1 VSIVGKSQVSGAKIA
16 TDSYAGRSRGLAFV
30 EMENA
35 ADADRA
41 RAALGVNSVEAA
53 RSNSRGLPKARAG

>member
-1 VSIVGKSQVSGAKIA
+1 MGEDGGVSIVGKSQVSGAKIA
-16 TDSYAGRSRGLAFV
+16 TDSYTGRSRGLAFV

-41 RAALGVNSVEAA
+41 RAALGGKQCGG
-53 RSNSRGLPKARAG
+53 RTLK